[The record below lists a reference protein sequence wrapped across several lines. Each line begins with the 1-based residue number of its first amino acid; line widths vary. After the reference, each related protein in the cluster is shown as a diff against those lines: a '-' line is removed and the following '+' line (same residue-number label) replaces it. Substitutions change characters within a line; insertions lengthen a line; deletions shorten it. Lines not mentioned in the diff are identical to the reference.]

1 MYYRNLLSLERDE
14 DKKLN
19 EKFIETGKEI
29 KQTFK
34 INLLDFSKRSRVW
47 FIETF
52 IPLFINEYKQTLY
65 GLEKIMKQ
73 NNYYSKFTSEY
84 FDKRLKEI

>member
-1 MYYRNLLSLERDE
+1 MLERDE

-19 EKFIETGKEI
+19 EKFMETVKDV
-29 KQTFK
+29 KSTFK

-65 GLEKIMKQ
+65 GLEKIMK
-73 NNYYSKFTSEY
+73 
-84 FDKRLKEI
+84 